1 MPGAFHRDDIGD
13 IDLVWGNKHYG
24 LKRIE
29 KQRNKKGQDFN
40 KLMEEITDVIE
51 HGKIIDDEWDENM
64 KVIVDETKKILIKLT
79 WDDEKVENKN
89 RNWLFNGYFK
99 YEL

>member
-24 LKRIE
+24 LKHIE

-51 HGKIIDDEWDENM
+51 L
-64 KVIVDETKKILIKLT
+64 KK
-79 WDDEKVENKN
+79 
-89 RNWLFNGYFK
+89 F
-99 YEL
+99 

>member
-24 LKRIE
+24 LKHIE
-29 KQRNKKGQDFN
+29 KHRHKKGQDFN
-40 KLMEEITDVIE
+40 KLVEEITDVIE
-51 HGKIIDDEWDENM
+51 NGKMIDDEWDENI

-79 WDDEKVENKN
+79 WDDDKVENKN

-99 YEL
+99 Y

>member
-1 MPGAFHRDDIGD
+1 
-13 IDLVWGNKHYG
+13 
-24 LKRIE
+24 
-29 KQRNKKGQDFN
+29 
-40 KLMEEITDVIE
+40 
-51 HGKIIDDEWDENM
+51 M
-64 KVIVDETKKILIKLT
+64 KVIVDENKKILIKLT